1 MDQSERRLFLL
12 KSLESISFCCISTGV
27 FCFPNEDAAEI
38 AAQSVC
44 IDGDIGTV
52 LFSLL
57 Q

>member
-12 KSLESISFCCISTGV
+12 KSLESIAFCCISTGV

>member
-12 KSLESISFCCISTGV
+12 KSLESIAFCCISTGV

-44 IDGDIGTV
+44 IDDDIGRV
-52 LFSLL
+52 ISSLL

>member
-12 KSLESISFCCISTGV
+12 KSLESIAFCCISTGV

-44 IDGDIGTV
+44 IDDDIGRGIS
-52 LFSLL
+52 SLL

>member
-12 KSLESISFCCISTGV
+12 KSLESIAFCCISTGV

-38 AAQSVC
+38 AVQSVC
-44 IDGDIGTV
+44 IDDDIGRV
-52 LFSLL
+52 ISSLL

>member
-1 MDQSERRLFLL
+1 MDQSERRVFLL

-38 AAQSVC
+38 VAQSVC